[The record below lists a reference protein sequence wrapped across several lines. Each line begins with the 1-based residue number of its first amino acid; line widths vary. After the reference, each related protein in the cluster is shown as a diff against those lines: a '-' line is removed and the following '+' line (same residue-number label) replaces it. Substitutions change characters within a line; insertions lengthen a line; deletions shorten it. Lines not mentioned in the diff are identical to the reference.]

1 MFSPNEIRRGK
12 TDRLQETFSVNWA
25 LILIRSEDLKL
36 DAICFPIVKMTNEQA
51 AREVI
56 IET

>member
-1 MFSPNEIRRGK
+1 MFSLQRNSSRQN
-12 TDRLQETFSVNWA
+12 RLIARDNLSNWA

-36 DAICFPIVKMTNEQA
+36 DAVCFPIVKMTNEQA